1 MSRNEL
7 LEQILAARYDFD
19 YAPRELKAK
28 YEKALFALVDK
39 AIEGKKTS
47 RFELL
52 ETIHDRYLDYK
63 RERRKREKPAISQRL
78 RS

>member
-19 YAPRELKAK
+19 YSPRELKAK

-47 RFELL
+47 RFEKLVTMPSCQRVL
-52 ETIHDRYLDYK
+52 FYAV
-63 RERRKREKPAISQRL
+63 RRNTHE
-78 RS
+78 